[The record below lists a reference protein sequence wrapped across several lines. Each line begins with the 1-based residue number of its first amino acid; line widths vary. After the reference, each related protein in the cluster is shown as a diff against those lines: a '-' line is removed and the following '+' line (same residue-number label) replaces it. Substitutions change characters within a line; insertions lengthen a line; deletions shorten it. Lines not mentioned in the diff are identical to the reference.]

1 MKCLALD
8 FGGSSVK
15 YALVDH
21 QARLEC
27 SGKLP
32 APLDSVDAFVDMVGK
47 LYDRFCGEIEGI
59 AISMPGHIS
68 SEEGILFD
76 SGAYKALYGSNIF
89 HLLKE
94 R

>member
-32 APLDSVDAFVDMVGK
+32 AFGFGG
-47 LYDRFCGEIEGI
+47 RICGYGR
-59 AISMPGHIS
+59 
-68 SEEGILFD
+68 
-76 SGAYKALYGSNIF
+76 KAV
-89 HLLKE
+89 
-94 R
+94 